1 MKKRLF
7 FTVSLLIFIALIP
20 TVKAY
25 ADTDSEKINYLPGYE
40 AVKYGK
46 SDGLP
51 SVEVNA
57 ITQTEE
63 GYLWIGTYSGLY
75 RYDGSVFE
83 KMSPDKSV
91 SSVMALFADSRGRL
105 WIGTNDSGVAYYV
118 PEEGKTY
125 LLRKA
130 DGLTSDSIRAFAEDA
145 DGNIFIGTV
154 EGLSVFMHYGEIVNP
169 SSYSRLGGVRALA
182 SNDGLVVGVT
192 NSGSLFIADHEDVM
206 ETIFS
211 DTAGVDYTSVAVS
224 SDNLIV
230 AGTSASYVQMFL
242 YHDGEVVPFSHF
254 ESGKLTYFSYVY
266 FDELMYRWFLCA
278 ENGMGMLDGTTEKF
292 TELTRPGFESS
303 VCQALQDYQGNI
315 WFVSNKKGI
324 LKFSPTPFTDVFAQ
338 SGIASNVVNCIGE
351 NGNDIYIGKD
361 DGLYV
366 IDRATFEK
374 RKYRFTDAFDGVRI
388 RHVSK
393 DSQGNMWIST
403 YGKEGLYKLGN
414 DGNVKT
420 FNEKNGTIGGRFR
433 FAMEL
438 NDGTVIAASN
448 MGLTYIKDDVVVNT
462 LDRYDGLDTP
472 QILTIVE
479 DFDGTVYAGSDG
491 GGIYV
496 IRKGVIVDCINETD
510 GLESLVVL
518 RIVPYNNG
526 FFYVTSN
533 ALYYNDRK
541 EIKRLTAFPYTNNY
555 DIYISDEK
563 RAWVFSSAGI
573 FIANAADIVANGN
586 YMYTLL
592 DESMGFNTSLTA
604 NAWNLPNGRS
614 TMLLCCT
621 DGVREINMDSYD
633 YFDRSCHIEVKY
645 ILADGKEII
654 PERDG
659 SYIIPATRGRI
670 QIAPAILNFTLSNP
684 QVRMYL
690 ENSDDVGISGRKNNV
705 SELVY
710 TNLPYGKYKL
720 HVQIIDGMDYS
731 IARDEVF
738 EIVKKPRFFEH
749 ISVRIFLIMAAM
761 GLAALIVLWVLR
773 STIIKRQY
781 EQIKL
786 AKDEAERAN
795 SAKSRFLANMS
806 HEIRTPINTIM
817 GMDEMILREDRE
829 NVPAEYA
836 RSVTGYAMDIK
847 HASETLLGLVNDV
860 LDLSKIESGK
870 MNLVEQE
877 YDTNDLLRS
886 IVTMIRVRSNQKD
899 LTFETKIDPAL
910 PQKLYGDMGKIKQ
923 VVLNLLTNAVKYTQ
937 KGGFVLSVEVREKN
951 EHNCSIYF
959 AVKDTGIGVKKED
972 MSKLF
977 SAFERLDEKKNSGIQ
992 GTGLGLDISRQF
1004 VALMGGDLCCESEY
1018 GVGSTFYFTISQN
1031 IVDKEEIGTF
1041 SEKGEEH
1048 AGAYIPQFVAS
1059 GARVLVVDDNS
1070 MNLLVLKGLLKGTK
1084 VKVFTAMSGK
1094 ECIEALKKERFDVVL
1109 LDHMMPEMDGLETIK
1124 HIREDIPER
1133 NDVPIIAL
1141 TANGATDGGSFY
1153 KEAGFSDYLAK
1164 PVDGDVLERT
1174 LKRYIPKEL
1183 LEDPLTAADVAENDD
1198 SLSDEYSWLEEVEGI
1213 SVKDGVRYCGGAES
1227 FVKSIRTFYDM
1238 LPENSDIIEKTCAS
1252 GDIELYTVKVHA
1264 LKSSARI
1271 IGASELSRLAESLEE
1286 AGKRNDTAFI
1296 SDNTNALLAL
1306 YNSYRGK
1313 LDRFSQNGNGS
1324 EIDAEE
1330 LEEAYEALKEFVPQM
1345 DYDSIEMMLAEVT
1358 SHKLPEKDG
1367 EFFKKISVL
1376 LKKLDW
1382 DEMEKMINEL

>member
-1 MKKRLF
+1 MKKNLF
-7 FTVSLLIFIALIP
+7 FAISLLMFIALIP
-20 TVKAY
+20 AVSAY
-25 ADTDSEKINYLPGYE
+25 AGEENDKSNYLPGYE
-40 AVKYGK
+40 AVRYGK

-83 KMSPDKSV
+83 KMSPDQRV
-91 SSVMALFADSRGRL
+91 SSVMMLFADSRGWL

-118 PEEGKTY
+118 PAEAKTY
-125 LLRKA
+125 VCSKA
-130 DGLTSDSIRAFAEDA
+130 DGLPSDSIRAFAEDSK
-145 DGNIFIGTV
+145 GNVFIGTV
-154 EGLSVFMHYGEIVNP
+154 EGLSIMTYYGKVVNP
-169 SSYSRLGGVRALA
+169 SSFSALGSIRALV
-182 SNDGLVVGVT
+182 SGGDYIVGVT
-192 NSGSLFIADHEDVM
+192 GSGMLFVADENGVLR
-206 ETIFS
+206 TAFS
-211 DTAGVDYTSVAVS
+211 DTSGVDFTSVAVNG
-224 SDNLIV
+224 DGLIV

-242 YHDGEVVPFSHF
+242 YNDGELMSFSHF
-254 ESGKLTYFSYVY
+254 DGKELNYYSYVY
-266 FDELMYRWFLCA
+266 FDEAGYRWFLCA
-278 ENGMGMLDGTTEKF
+278 ENGMGVLDGNSGKF
-292 TELTRPGFESS
+292 TNLTHTGFESS
-303 VCQALQDYQGNI
+303 VCQALCDYQGNI
-315 WFVSNKKGI
+315 WFVSNKKGL
-324 LKFSPTPFTDVFAQ
+324 LKFSPTPFTDVFAK
-338 SGIASNVVNCIGE
+338 SGIPANVVNCIATK
-351 NGNDIYIGKD
+351 GNDIYIGKD

-366 IDRATFEK
+366 IDSTTYEK
-374 RKYRFTDAFDGVRI
+374 RDYHFTDAFKGIRI
-388 RHVSK
+388 RHISC
-393 DSQGNMWIST
+393 DSHGNMWIST
-403 YGKEGLYKLGN
+403 YGKEGLYKIEN
-414 DGNVKT
+414 DGTIKT

-438 NDGTVIAASN
+438 SDGSVIAASN
-448 MGLTYIKDDVVVNT
+448 LGLTFIKDDTIINT

-479 DFDGTVYAGSDG
+479 NFDGTVYAGSDG
-491 GGIYV
+491 GGVYV
-496 IRKGVIVDCINETD
+496 IKNGVIIDCIDEND

-533 ALYYNDRK
+533 ALYYDNGK

-555 DIYISDEK
+555 DIYINDEK
-563 RAWVFSSAGI
+563 KAWIFSSAGI
-573 FIANAADIVANGN
+573 YIANASDIIENGD

-604 NAWNLPNGRS
+604 NAWNLTDGGS
-614 TMLLCCT
+614 KLLLCCT
-621 DGVREINMDSYD
+621 DGVREVDMNSYD
-633 YFDRSCHIEVKY
+633 YFDRKCHIEVKY
-645 ILADGKEII
+645 ILADGVEII
-654 PERDG
+654 PGTDG
-659 SYIIPATRGRI
+659 IYTIPATRGRI

-690 ENSDDVGISGRKNNV
+690 ENSNDTGVSGRKNAV

-710 TNLPYGKYKL
+710 TNLPYGRYKL

-738 EIVKKPRFFEH
+738 EIYKKPRFFEH
-749 ISVRIFLIMAAM
+749 ISVRIASVLLAM
-761 GLAALIVLWVLR
+761 GVAALIVLWVLKA
-773 STIIKRQY
+773 TIIRRQY
-781 EQIKL
+781 EQIRL

-829 NVPAEYA
+829 NVPTEYA

-899 LTFETKIDPAL
+899 LTFETRIDPAL
-910 PQKLYGDMGKIKQ
+910 PKKLYGDMGKIKQ

-937 KGGFVLSVEVREKN
+937 KGGFVLNVEVKEKD
-951 EHNCSIYF
+951 EKHCSIYF

-1018 GVGSTFYFTISQN
+1018 GVGSTFYFIIRQE
-1031 IVDKEEIGTF
+1031 IVDVEEIGTF

-1048 AGAYIPQFVAS
+1048 TGAYVPQFVAS
-1059 GARVLVVDDNS
+1059 NARVLVVDDNS
-1070 MNLLVLKGLLKGTK
+1070 MNLLVLKGLLKGTR

-1094 ECIEALKKERFDVVL
+1094 ECIEALKKDSFDVVL
-1109 LDHMMPEMDGLETIK
+1109 LDHMMPEMDGLETLK

-1133 NDVPIIAL
+1133 SEVPIIAL

-1153 KEAGFSDYLAK
+1153 KQAGFSDYLAK

-1174 LKRYIPKEL
+1174 LKQYIPKEL
-1183 LEDPLTAADVAENDD
+1183 LEDPGTADVTENADR
-1198 SLSDEYSWLEEVEGI
+1198 LPEEYSWLEEVEGI
-1213 SVKDGVRYCGGAES
+1213 SVKDGIRYCGGAES
-1227 FVKSIRTFYDM
+1227 FVKSIKTFYDM
-1238 LPENSDIIEKTCAS
+1238 LPENSEIIEKTCTD

-1271 IGASELSRLAESLEE
+1271 IGAADLSKLAENLEE
-1286 AGKRNDTAFI
+1286 AGKREDKAFI
-1296 SDNTNALLAL
+1296 ADNTNELLAL
-1306 YNSYRGK
+1306 YNSYKGR
-1313 LDRFSQNGNGS
+1313 LERFSENENGT
-1324 EIDAEE
+1324 EIDPEE
-1330 LEEAYEALKEFVPQM
+1330 LKEAYEALKEFVPQM
-1345 DYDSIEMMLAEVT
+1345 DYDSIEMMLAEVMP
-1358 SHKLPEKDG
+1358 HKLPEKDG
-1367 EFFKKISVL
+1367 EFFRKISVL

-1382 DEMEKMINEL
+1382 DEMEKMINEI